1 MAITHHSPQTLT
13 SPLRSVRL
21 AHHINSPIGDRAR
34 RATAETELLRGLL
47 ESHALILNLVAAIAL
62 AFFFGALA
70 QKLRISPLVGYL
82 LAGVAVGPF
91 TPGYVGD
98 TSLAM
103 QFAEIGVI
111 LLMFG
116 VGLKFSL
123 ADLWSVRGVAIPG
136 ALVQMT
142 AATLLGYG
150 VGTLMGLGAAESLM
164 LGFSLS
170 VASTV
175 VLLRALEDR
184 HLLKTE
190 NGRICVGW
198 LVIEDIAIVLGLVLL
213 PTLAGVASGNGGAT
227 WSATLAALA
236 LTMGKIGL
244 FVALMLFIGGRLF
257 PWLIVQIAHL
267 KSRELLSLGTLTLA
281 LGIAWVAYELFDAS
295 FALGAFLAGVV
306 LNGTKFTHR
315 IAEDSL
321 PLRDTFA
328 VLFFVSVGM
337 LFDPM
342 TLVRAPIGVLAVVAI
357 IVVGKTAAAL
367 AITTLY
373 KLPLRTG
380 MLIAASLAQIGEFSF
395 VLAGMGVSLGL
406 LSSETYNLILASAL
420 ISIALN
426 PLLFRLA
433 EHIGDDPEKRA
444 KAPEPASP

>member
-1 MAITHHSPQTLT
+1 M
-13 SPLRSVRL
+13 
-21 AHHINSPIGDRAR
+21 
-34 RATAETELLRGLL
+34 
-47 ESHALILNLVAAIAL
+47 
-62 AFFFGALA
+62 AFFFGTIA
-70 QKLRISPLVGYL
+70 QRLRISPLVGYL
-82 LAGVAVGPF
+82 VAGVAVGPF
-91 TPGYVGD
+91 TPGFVGD
-98 TSLAM
+98 SELAL

-123 ADLWSVRGVAIPG
+123 ADLWAVRGVAIPG
-136 ALVQMT
+136 ALAQMT
-142 AATLLGYG
+142 VATLLGYG

-175 VLLRALEDR
+175 VLLRALEER
-184 HLLKTE
+184 GLVKTQ

-198 LVIEDIAIVLGLVLL
+198 LVIEDIAIVLGIVLL
-213 PTLAGVASGNGGAT
+213 PALAGAATGADGVT
-227 WSATLAALA
+227 PAATLMALA
-236 LTMGKIGL
+236 ITIGKIAI
-244 FVALMLFIGGRLF
+244 FVVLMLFIGGRVF

-337 LFDPM
+337 LFNPM
-342 TLVRAPIGVLAVVAI
+342 TLVHAPFGVMAVVAI
-357 IVVGKTAAAL
+357 IMIGKSAAAL

-373 KLPLRTG
+373 KLPMRTG
-380 MLIAASLAQIGEFSF
+380 MMIAASLAQIGEFSF

-406 LSSETYNLILASAL
+406 LSTGTYNLILASAL

-426 PLLFRLA
+426 PLLFKLA
-433 EHIGDDPEKRA
+433 ERFSDSEGGSKQ
-444 KAPEPASP
+444 EPAPASQ

>member
-1 MAITHHSPQTLT
+1 M
-13 SPLRSVRL
+13 
-21 AHHINSPIGDRAR
+21 
-34 RATAETELLRGLL
+34 
-47 ESHALILNLVAAIAL
+47 ESHGLIVNLVAGITL
-62 AFFFGALA
+62 AFFFGAIA
-70 QKLRISPLVGYL
+70 QRLRISPLVGYL
-82 LAGVAVGPF
+82 VAGVAVGPF
-91 TPGYVGD
+91 TPGFVGD
-98 TSLAM
+98 ADLAM
-103 QFAEIGVI
+103 QFSEIGVI

-123 ADLWSVRGVAIPG
+123 ADLWAVRGVALPG

-150 VGTLMGLGAAESLM
+150 VGALMGLGAAESIM

-184 HLLKTE
+184 HMVKTE

-198 LVIEDIAIVLGLVLL
+198 LVIEDIAIVLGIVLL
-213 PTLAGVASGNGGAT
+213 PTLAGMANGNGGMSFT
-227 WSATLAALA
+227 AALSS
-236 LTMGKIGL
+236 LGFTIGKIGI
-244 FVALMLFIGGRLF
+244 FVALMLFVGARFF

-267 KSRELLSLGTLTLA
+267 KSRELMSLGTLTLA

-306 LNGTKFTHR
+306 LNGTKFTHK

-342 TLVRAPIGVLAVVAI
+342 TLVREPLGVLAVVLI
-357 IVVGKTAAAL
+357 IMIGKSAAAL
-367 AITTLY
+367 AITSLY

-380 MLIAASLAQIGEFSF
+380 LMIAASLAQIGEFSF
-395 VLAGMGVSLGL
+395 VLAGMGVRLEL
-406 LSSETYNLILASAL
+406 LSEETYNLILAAAL

-426 PLLFRLA
+426 PLLFAFA
-433 EHIGDDPEKRA
+433 ERISDKNDASTKN
-444 KAPEPASP
+444 PEPQATA

>member
-1 MAITHHSPQTLT
+1 M
-13 SPLRSVRL
+13 
-21 AHHINSPIGDRAR
+21 
-34 RATAETELLRGLL
+34 
-47 ESHALILNLVAAIAL
+47 
-62 AFFFGALA
+62 
-70 QKLRISPLVGYL
+70 RISPLVGYL

-91 TPGYVGD
+91 TPGFVGD
-98 TSLAM
+98 TGLAL

-123 ADLWSVRGVAIPG
+123 ADLWAVRGVAIPG
-136 ALVQMT
+136 ALAQMT

-184 HLLKTE
+184 RLLKTE

-198 LVIEDIAIVLGLVLL
+198 LVIEDIAIVLGIVLL
-213 PTLAGVASGNGGAT
+213 PALAGAANGAGNAT
-227 WSATLAALA
+227 PVATLAALG
-236 LTMGKIGL
+236 LTIGKIGI
-244 FVALMLFIGGRLF
+244 FVALMLFIGARVF
-257 PWLIVQIAHL
+257 PWLIVQVAHL

-337 LFDPM
+337 LFDPL
-342 TLVRAPIGVLAVVAI
+342 TLVRAPFGVLAVVAI
-357 IVVGKTAAAL
+357 IMIGKTAAAL
-367 AITTLY
+367 AITSLY

-380 MLIAASLAQIGEFSF
+380 MMIAASLAQIGEFSF
-395 VLAGMGVSLGL
+395 VLAGMGVALGL
-406 LSSETYNLILASAL
+406 LSTETYNLILASAL

-426 PLLFRLA
+426 PSLFKLA
-433 EHIGDDPEKRA
+433 EMLGGDRNPE
-444 KAPEPASP
+444 EHSLASP

>member
-1 MAITHHSPQTLT
+1 M
-13 SPLRSVRL
+13 
-21 AHHINSPIGDRAR
+21 
-34 RATAETELLRGLL
+34 
-47 ESHALILNLVAAIAL
+47 ESHGLISTFVAALAL
-62 AFFFGALA
+62 AFFFGFLA
-70 QKLRISPLVGYL
+70 QRLRLSPLVGYL
-82 LAGVAVGPF
+82 VAGVAAGPF
-91 TPGYVGD
+91 TPGFVGD
-98 TSLAM
+98 THVAM

-123 ADLWSVRGVAIPG
+123 ADLWAVKGVALPG
-136 ALVQMT
+136 ALVQMS

-150 VGTLMGLGAAESLM
+150 VGSLMGMSAAEAIM

-184 HLLKTE
+184 KLLKTE

-198 LVIEDIAIVLGLVLL
+198 LVVEDIAIVLGIVLL
-213 PTLAGVASGNGGAT
+213 PSLAALGNGGGGSLGAT
-227 WSATLAALA
+227 AMALA
-236 LTMGKIGL
+236 ITVGKIAV
-244 FVALMLFIGGRLF
+244 FVALMLFVGTRLF
-257 PWLIVQIAHL
+257 PWLIVQVAHV
-267 KSRELLSLGTLTLA
+267 KSRELLSLATLTLA
-281 LGIAWVAYELFDAS
+281 LGVAWAAYELFDAS

-306 LNGTKFTHR
+306 LNGSKFTHR
-315 IAEDSL
+315 IAEDSQ

-342 TLVRAPIGVLAVVAI
+342 TLVEEPIGVIAVVGI
-357 IVVGKTAAAL
+357 IIIGKSLAAL

-373 KLPLRTG
+373 RLPLRTG
-380 MLIAASLAQIGEFSF
+380 LMIAASLAQIGEFSF
-395 VLAGMGVSLGL
+395 VLAGIGVSLNM

-426 PLLFRLA
+426 PVLFMLA
-433 EHIGDDPEKRA
+433 ERISDRREPP
-444 KAPEPASP
+444 APAIAQS

>member
-1 MAITHHSPQTLT
+1 
-13 SPLRSVRL
+13 V
-21 AHHINSPIGDRAR
+21 
-34 RATAETELLRGLL
+34 
-47 ESHALILNLVAAIAL
+47 ESHSLIVNLVAAIAL
-62 AFFFGALA
+62 AFFFGAIA
-70 QKLRISPLVGYL
+70 QRLRVSPLVGYL
-82 LAGVAVGPF
+82 IAGVAVGPF
-91 TPGYVGD
+91 TPGFVGD
-98 TSLAM
+98 SSLAM

-123 ADLWSVRGVAIPG
+123 ADLWAVRGVAIPG

-150 VGTLMGLGAAESLM
+150 VGTLMGMGAAESLM

-175 VLLRALEDR
+175 VLLRALEER
-184 HLLKTE
+184 KLVKTE

-198 LVIEDIAIVLGLVLL
+198 LVIEDIAIVLAIVLL
-213 PTLAGVASGNGGAT
+213 PALAGAAAGNGDTNAAL
-227 WSATLAALA
+227 SALA
-236 LTMGKIGL
+236 LTIGKIAL
-244 FVALMLFIGGRLF
+244 FVMLMLFVGARLF

-281 LGIAWVAYELFDAS
+281 LGVAWVAYELFDAS

-306 LNGTKFTHR
+306 MNGTKFTHK

-342 TLVRAPIGVLAVVAI
+342 TLLEAPIGVLAVVAI
-357 IVVGKTAAAL
+357 IIIGKGAAAL

-380 MLIAASLAQIGEFSF
+380 LTIAASLAQIGEFSF
-395 VLAGMGVSLGL
+395 VLAGVGVGLAL
-406 LSSETYNLILASAL
+406 LSEGTYNLILAAAL
-420 ISIALN
+420 ISIGLN
-426 PLLFRLA
+426 PVLFALA
-433 EHIGDDPEKRA
+433 DRWAGPNDPEQ
-444 KAPEPASP
+444 APAPTTVSS

>member
-1 MAITHHSPQTLT
+1 M
-13 SPLRSVRL
+13 
-21 AHHINSPIGDRAR
+21 
-34 RATAETELLRGLL
+34 
-47 ESHALILNLVAAIAL
+47 ESHGLIINLVAAIAL
-62 AFFFGALA
+62 AFFFGAIA
-70 QKLRISPLVGYL
+70 QRLRVSPLVGYL
-82 LAGVAVGPF
+82 IAGVAVGPF
-91 TPGYVGD
+91 TPGFVGD
-98 TSLAM
+98 ADLAL

-123 ADLWSVRGVAIPG
+123 ADLWAVRGVALPG

-150 VGTLMGLGAAESLM
+150 AGALMGLNAAESIM

-184 HLLKTE
+184 HMVKTE

-198 LVIEDIAIVLGLVLL
+198 LVIEDVAIVLGIVLL
-213 PTLAGVASGNGGAT
+213 PTLAGMANGSGDGVAPIIVLSSLG
-227 WSATLAALA
+227 
-236 LTMGKIGL
+236 LTIGKIAL
-244 FVALMLFIGGRLF
+244 FVALMLFVGARFF
-257 PWLIVQIAHL
+257 PWLIVQVAHL
-267 KSRELLSLGTLTLA
+267 KSRELMSLGTLTLA

-306 LNGTKFTHR
+306 LNGTKFTHK

-342 TLVRAPIGVLAVVAI
+342 TLVREPLGVLAVVAI
-357 IVVGKTAAAL
+357 IIVGKSAAAL
-367 AITTLY
+367 AITSLY

-380 MLIAASLAQIGEFSF
+380 LMIAASLAQIGEFSF
-395 VLAGMGVSLGL
+395 VLAGMGVRLEL
-406 LSSETYNLILASAL
+406 LSEDTYNLILAAAL

-426 PLLFRLA
+426 PVLFALA
-433 EHIGDDPEKRA
+433 ERISDRRDG
-444 KAPEPASP
+444 APQNPAAPAALHE

>member
-1 MAITHHSPQTLT
+1 MTPSHQFADRRPPRQRRPA
-13 SPLRSVRL
+13 PLFCEV
-21 AHHINSPIGDRAR
+21 P
-34 RATAETELLRGLL
+34 L

-62 AFFFGALA
+62 AFFFGTIA
-70 QKLRISPLVGYL
+70 QRLRISPLVGYL

-91 TPGYVGD
+91 TPGFVGD
-98 TSLAM
+98 TGLAM

-123 ADLWSVRGVAIPG
+123 ADLWAVRGVAIPG

-150 VGTLMGLGAAESLM
+150 VGALMGMGAAESLM

-175 VLLRALEDR
+175 VLLRALEER
-184 HLLKTE
+184 GMVKTH

-198 LVIEDIAIVLGLVLL
+198 LVIEDIAIVLGIVLL
-213 PTLAGVASGNGGAT
+213 PALASAASGGDGAT
-227 WSATLAALA
+227 PMATITALV
-236 LTMGKIGL
+236 LTIGKIGI
-244 FVALMLFIGGRLF
+244 FVALMLFVGARVF

-342 TLVRAPIGVLAVVAI
+342 TLVRAPLGVLAVVAI
-357 IVVGKTAAAL
+357 IMIGKTGAAL
-367 AITTLY
+367 AITSLY
-373 KLPLRTG
+373 KLPMRTG
-380 MLIAASLAQIGEFSF
+380 MMIAASLAQIGEFSF
-395 VLAGMGVSLGL
+395 VLAGMGVGLGL
-406 LSSETYNLILASAL
+406 LSTGTYNLILASAL

-426 PLLFRLA
+426 PLLFKLA
-433 EHIGDDPEKRA
+433 ERLSDGGDKPTA
-444 KAPEPASP
+444 AAAPS

>member
-1 MAITHHSPQTLT
+1 MGY
-13 SPLRSVRL
+13 
-21 AHHINSPIGDRAR
+21 HINSPIGDR
-34 RATAETELLRGLL
+34 RASDGRHEQFCEVKL

-62 AFFFGALA
+62 AFFFGTLA

-82 LAGVAVGPF
+82 IAGVFVGPF
-91 TPGYVGD
+91 TPGFVGD
-98 TSLAM
+98 THLAM

-123 ADLWSVRGVAIPG
+123 ADLWAVRGVAIPG

-150 VGTLMGLGAAESLM
+150 IGTLMGMGAAESIM

-184 HLLKTE
+184 HLVKTE

-198 LVIEDIAIVLGLVLL
+198 LVIEDLAIVLGIVLL
-213 PTLAGVASGNGGAT
+213 PALAGAASGTGAAT
-227 WSATLAALA
+227 PMDTLAALG
-236 LTMGKIGL
+236 LTIGKIGI
-244 FVALMLFIGGRLF
+244 FVALMLFVGARVF

-281 LGIAWVAYELFDAS
+281 LGVAWVAYELFDAS

-342 TLVRAPIGVLAVVAI
+342 TLVRSPIGVIAVVSI
-357 IVVGKTAAAL
+357 IMIGKTAAAL

-373 KLPLRTG
+373 KLPMKTG

-395 VLAGMGVSLGL
+395 VLAGMGVTLGL
-406 LSSETYNLILASAL
+406 LSTETYNLILASAL

-426 PLLFRLA
+426 PLLFKLA
-433 EHIGDDPEKRA
+433 ETLGRDEDKETPA
-444 KAPEPASP
+444 TASP

>member
-1 MAITHHSPQTLT
+1 MEHH
-13 SPLRSVRL
+13 
-21 AHHINSPIGDRAR
+21 G
-34 RATAETELLRGLL
+34 
-47 ESHALILNLVAAIAL
+47 LILNLVAAITL
-62 AFFFGALA
+62 AFFFGAIA
-70 QKLRISPLVGYL
+70 QRLRISPLVGYL
-82 LAGVAVGPF
+82 VAGVAVGPF
-91 TPGYVGD
+91 TPGFVGD
-98 TSLAM
+98 SDLAA
-103 QFAEIGVI
+103 QFSEIGVI

-123 ADLWSVRGVAIPG
+123 QDLWAVRGVAVPG

-142 AATLLGYG
+142 VATLLGYA
-150 VGTLMGLGAAESLM
+150 VGSLMGMGAAEALM

-175 VLLRALEDR
+175 VLLRALEER
-184 HLLKTE
+184 HLVKTE

-198 LVIEDIAIVLGLVLL
+198 LVIEDIAIVLGIVLL
-213 PTLAGVASGNGGAT
+213 PALA
-227 WSATLAALA
+227 SAGQSDGAALTTTLTA
-236 LTMGKIGL
+236 LGLTIGKIAL
-244 FVALMLFIGGRLF
+244 FVALMLFVGARFF
-257 PWLIVQIAHL
+257 PWLIVQVAHL

-306 LNGTKFTHR
+306 LNGTKFTHK

-342 TLVRAPIGVLAVVAI
+342 TLVREPIGVAAVVAI
-357 IVVGKTAAAL
+357 IVIGKAAAAL

-380 MLIAASLAQIGEFSF
+380 MMIAASLAQIGEFSF
-395 VLAGMGVSLGL
+395 VLAGMGVRLEL
-406 LSSETYNLILASAL
+406 LSEDTYNLILASAL
-420 ISIALN
+420 ISIAVN
-426 PLLFRLA
+426 PLLFKAA
-433 EHIGDDPEKRA
+433 ERIADRA
-444 KAPEPASP
+444 TPATAT

>member
-1 MAITHHSPQTLT
+1 
-13 SPLRSVRL
+13 V
-21 AHHINSPIGDRAR
+21 
-34 RATAETELLRGLL
+34 
-47 ESHALILNLVAAIAL
+47 ESHGLILNLVAAIAL
-62 AFFFGALA
+62 AFFFGAIA
-70 QKLRISPLVGYL
+70 QRLRISPLVGYL
-82 LAGVAVGPF
+82 IAGVAVGPF
-91 TPGYVGD
+91 TPGFVGD
-98 TSLAM
+98 PDLAM

-123 ADLWSVRGVAIPG
+123 ADLWAVKGVAIPG

-150 VGTLMGLGAAESLM
+150 VGALMGMGAAEALM

-175 VLLRALEDR
+175 VLLRALEER
-184 HLLKTE
+184 HLVKTE

-198 LVIEDIAIVLGLVLL
+198 LVIEDIAIVLGIVLL
-213 PTLAGVASGNGGAT
+213 PTLAAAANGDGGAT
-227 WSATLAALA
+227 PMATLTALGF
-236 LTMGKIGL
+236 TIGKIAL
-244 FVALMLFIGGRLF
+244 FVGLMLFVGARLF
-257 PWLIVQIAHL
+257 PWLIVQVAHL
-267 KSRELLSLGTLTLA
+267 KSRELMSLGTLTLA

-306 LNGTKFTHR
+306 LNGTKFTHK

-342 TLVRAPIGVLAVVAI
+342 TLLRAPIGVLAVVAI
-357 IVVGKTAAAL
+357 IIVGKMAAAL

-380 MLIAASLAQIGEFSF
+380 LMIAASLAQIGEFSF
-395 VLAGMGVSLGL
+395 VLAGMGVRLEL
-406 LSSETYNLILASAL
+406 LSEETYNLILAAAL

-426 PLLFRLA
+426 PVLFALA
-433 EHIGDDPEKRA
+433 DRVATKKEA
-444 KAPEPASP
+444 LAAA

>member
-1 MAITHHSPQTLT
+1 M
-13 SPLRSVRL
+13 
-21 AHHINSPIGDRAR
+21 
-34 RATAETELLRGLL
+34 
-47 ESHALILNLVAAIAL
+47 
-62 AFFFGALA
+62 
-70 QKLRISPLVGYL
+70 RISPLVGYL

-91 TPGYVGD
+91 TPGFVGD
-98 TSLAM
+98 TGLAL

-123 ADLWSVRGVAIPG
+123 ADLWAVRGVAIPG
-136 ALVQMT
+136 ALAQMT

-184 HLLKTE
+184 RLLKTE

-198 LVIEDIAIVLGLVLL
+198 LVIEDIAIVLGIVLL
-213 PTLAGVASGNGGAT
+213 PALAGAANGAGNAT
-227 WSATLAALA
+227 PVSTLAALG
-236 LTMGKIGL
+236 LTIGKIGI
-244 FVALMLFIGGRLF
+244 FVALMLFIGARVF
-257 PWLIVQIAHL
+257 PWLIVQVAHL

-337 LFDPM
+337 LFDPL
-342 TLVRAPIGVLAVVAI
+342 TLVRAPFGVLAVVAI
-357 IVVGKTAAAL
+357 IMIGKTAAAL
-367 AITTLY
+367 AITSLY

-380 MLIAASLAQIGEFSF
+380 MMIAASLAQIGEFSF
-395 VLAGMGVSLGL
+395 VLAGMGVALGL
-406 LSSETYNLILASAL
+406 LSTETYNLILASAL

-426 PLLFRLA
+426 PVLFKLA
-433 EHIGDDPEKRA
+433 EMLGGDRNPE
-444 KAPEPASP
+444 EHSLASP

>member
-1 MAITHHSPQTLT
+1 
-13 SPLRSVRL
+13 
-21 AHHINSPIGDRAR
+21 
-34 RATAETELLRGLL
+34 
-47 ESHALILNLVAAIAL
+47 
-62 AFFFGALA
+62 LA
-70 QKLRISPLVGYL
+70 QKLRVSPLVGYL
-82 LAGVAVGPF
+82 VAGVVMGPF

-98 TSLAM
+98 ASLAM

-123 ADLWSVRGVAIPG
+123 ADLWAVKGVAIPG

-142 AATLLGYG
+142 SATLLGFG
-150 VGTLMGLGAAESLM
+150 VGTLMGMGAAESLM

-175 VLLRALEDR
+175 VLLRALEER
-184 HLLKTE
+184 GLVKTE

-198 LVIEDIAIVLGLVLL
+198 LVIEDIAIVLGIVLL
-213 PTLAGVASGNGGAT
+213 PALAGAASGE
-227 WSATLAALA
+227 SAS
-236 LTMGKIGL
+236 TMGTLSALGLTIGKIAI
-244 FVALMLFIGGRLF
+244 FVALMLFVGARVF
-257 PWLIVQIAHL
+257 PWLIVQVAHL

-337 LFDPM
+337 LFNPM
-342 TLVRAPIGVLAVVAI
+342 TLWEEPIGVLAVVAI
-357 IVVGKTAAAL
+357 IMVGKTAAAL

-395 VLAGMGVSLGL
+395 VLAGMGVTLGL
-406 LSSETYNLILASAL
+406 LTTETYNLILASAL
-420 ISIALN
+420 ISIGLN

-433 EHIGDDPEKRA
+433 GAISDS
-444 KAPEPASP
+444 APPTAATKPPSP

>member
-1 MAITHHSPQTLT
+1 MVEVH
-13 SPLRSVRL
+13 
-21 AHHINSPIGDRAR
+21 
-34 RATAETELLRGLL
+34 L
-47 ESHALILNLVAAIAL
+47 ESHALIINLVAAIAL
-62 AFFFGALA
+62 AFFFGAIA

-82 LAGVAVGPF
+82 IAGVAMGPF

-123 ADLWSVRGVAIPG
+123 ADLWAVKGVAVPG

-150 VGTLMGLGAAESLM
+150 VGTLMGLSAAESLM

-184 HLLKTE
+184 KLLYTQ

-198 LVIEDIAIVLGLVLL
+198 LVIEDIAIVLGIVLL
-213 PTLAGVASGNGGAT
+213 PTLAGLANGNGGASWT
-227 WSATLAALA
+227 ATLAALGM
-236 LTMGKIGL
+236 TIGKIGL
-244 FVALMLFIGGRLF
+244 FVALMLFVGARVF

-281 LGIAWVAYELFDAS
+281 LGVAWVAYELFDAS

-315 IAEDSL
+315 IAEESL

-342 TLVRAPIGVLAVVAI
+342 TLWEAPIGVLAVVAI
-357 IVVGKTAAAL
+357 IMVGKTAAAL
-367 AITTLY
+367 AITSLY
-373 KLPLRTG
+373 RLPLRTG
-380 MLIAASLAQIGEFSF
+380 MMIAASLAQIGEFSF

-406 LSSETYNLILASAL
+406 LSQETYNLILASAL

-426 PLLFRLA
+426 PVLFKLA
-433 EHIGDDPEKRA
+433 ESFGERGGPQ
-444 KAPEPASP
+444 APSAETPAA

>member
-1 MAITHHSPQTLT
+1 MGDHVLITTL
-13 SPLRSVRL
+13 V
-21 AHHINSPIGDRAR
+21 G
-34 RATAETELLRGLL
+34 
-47 ESHALILNLVAAIAL
+47 AL
-62 AFFFGALA
+62 ALSFFFGTIA
-70 QKLRISPLVGYL
+70 QKLRVSPLIGYL
-82 LAGVAVGPF
+82 VAGVAVGPF
-91 TPGYVGD
+91 TPGFVGD
-98 TSLAM
+98 IDIALE
-103 QFAEIGVI
+103 FAEIGVI

-123 ADLWSVRGVAIPG
+123 EDLWAVKGVALPG
-136 ALVQMT
+136 ALVQMS

-150 VGTLMGLGAAESLM
+150 IGTLMGLGPAESIM

-175 VLLRALEDR
+175 VLLRAMEDR
-184 HLLKTE
+184 KLLKTE

-198 LVIEDIAIVLGLVLL
+198 LVIEDIAIVLGIVLL
-213 PTLAGVASGNGGAT
+213 PSLAAAAQGDSGGAT
-227 WSATLAALA
+227 AATLAALGM
-236 LTMGKIGL
+236 TIGKIAI
-244 FVALMLFIGGRLF
+244 FVGLMLFIGARVF
-257 PWLIVQIAHL
+257 PWMIVQIAHL

-281 LGIAWVAYELFDAS
+281 LGVAWVAYELFDAS

-342 TLVRAPIGVLAVVAI
+342 TLLRDPLGVAAVVAI
-357 IVVGKTAAAL
+357 IIVGKGAAAL

-395 VLAGMGVSLGL
+395 VLAGLGVRLEL
-406 LSSETYNLILASAL
+406 LSNETYNLILAGAL

-426 PLLFRLA
+426 PVLFGIA
-433 EHIGDDPEKRA
+433 ERIHPSGNS
-444 KAPEPASP
+444 ASPKPDQAAAV